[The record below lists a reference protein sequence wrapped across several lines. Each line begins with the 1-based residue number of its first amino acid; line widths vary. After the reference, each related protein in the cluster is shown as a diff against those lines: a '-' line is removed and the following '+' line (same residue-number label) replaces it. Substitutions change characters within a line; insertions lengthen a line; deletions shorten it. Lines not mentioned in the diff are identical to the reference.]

1 MRHDAGAA
9 VLSPRAAQHGGRL
22 AALERFAYTDIMT
35 FDPLLFQRSRTPIY
49 LQVARLLR
57 QRIERREWQLGDQ
70 IPTIETLM
78 AAYGV
83 ARSTLREALAQL
95 ESEGLIR
102 RTRGAGTFITKDLS
116 SQRWFRLPTNWD
128 DMLESVA
135 DLRVRPLP
143 VPARGT
149 IVLPD
154 VEFVTGQPA
163 AAYQHLRRVHY
174 RHDVA
179 YCLIDIHLAAD
190 MFLRDRDGFTTT
202 PVLARLAAMP
212 DLQLQAAKQVVWITV
227 SDETT
232 AACLDIGVGDPIA
245 EVRRAL
251 VDAAGRIIYYAHIRY
266 PAEHI
271 RLDIDLLVRRPQPHA
286 KPRSTK
292 PRAVSGKRHGETLHA
307 APKSRRTALR

>member
-1 MRHDAGAA
+1 M
-9 VLSPRAAQHGGRL
+9 
-22 AALERFAYTDIMT
+22 I

-49 LQVARLLR
+49 LQIAHLLR
-57 QRIERREWQLGDQ
+57 QRIERREWQVGDQ

-78 AAYGV
+78 AGYGV
-83 ARSTLREALAQL
+83 ARSTLREALARL
-95 ESEGLIR
+95 EADGLIR
-102 RTRGAGTFITKDLS
+102 RTRGAGTFVTKDLS

-135 DLRVRPLP
+135 DLRVQPLP
-143 VPARGT
+143 VTRRGEPA
-149 IVLPD
+149 LPTVD
-154 VEFVTGQPA
+154 FVAGQPA

-190 MFLRDRDGFTTT
+190 VFQRDPDGFTTT
-202 PVLARLAAMP
+202 PVLARLAALP
-212 DLQLQAAKQVVWITV
+212 ELRLNEAKQVVWITV

-245 EVRRAL
+245 EIRRAL
-251 VDAAGRIIYYAHIRY
+251 VDAGSRIIYYAHIRY

-271 RLDIDLLVRRPQPHA
+271 RLEIDLMARRASPRVKPPEKPQRA
-286 KPRSTK
+286 KK
-292 PRAVSGKRHGETLHA
+292 QRAASSERDGRKLHA
-307 APKSRRTALR
+307 APKPRRAPRR